1 MTDRAVRLRS
11 VAESPWAAI
20 VVVGIPFLIA
30 AVRLATR
37 QWFPVLDLAMTEF
50 RVRDVGTRYTPIIG
64 LPGRIGDFPDQGSHP
79 GPLSFYL
86 VAITYRLIGSAA
98 WAMLVGALAVGMA
111 SIAACI
117 LISRRLGGYW
127 LQGAVVVLLLVVIQG
142 YGFGVLSQPWNP
154 YLPLLP
160 WMAVLI
166 ATWAIFAGD
175 NAVLWVGAVA
185 GSFAAQTHLPY
196 VGLAGGIVVISTGL
210 VAWRWLRAT
219 PGTPERHTVGRQL
232 GIGVIAAAV
241 CWVPV
246 VLDQLFGSQNLSMI
260 VAFFREPRETAIG
273 FSEGTKLL
281 LRHMDLTRLLG
292 GSVSG
297 SGEFAEA
304 SARSAGSIFP
314 GMVLLVL
321 WIGAAVASVSVL
333 RQRRLVALH
342 SVVAICLVL
351 ELTSMSR
358 IYGKVWFY
366 LTLWAWSV
374 TALMVAATIW
384 TAIEFIRRTWPG
396 ERTTLRIA
404 KTMTVALWTVGVV
417 AWVALVIGAVKVDV
431 PEPRL
436 SRSLGAVVEPTAEAL
451 RDGVGAAQGAD
462 GNYTVLWND
471 AYFFG
476 SQGYGL
482 ISELER
488 RGFDAGAPFPWRVPV
503 TEHRVID
510 VEDATAVVQ
519 FVTGAYLPQWRAEA
533 SAVEVATFEPRT
545 PAEIKE
551 YGELRHELLVGLEE
565 LGLDNELYDNLVAS
579 VDFNLFGVQLD
590 PAVPPSLQKLVNRM
604 LELGQKTAVFIVP
617 VEFYEPVS

>member
-1 MTDRAVRLRS
+1 MTGRAVRLRS
-11 VAESPWAAI
+11 VAESPWAA
-20 VVVGIPFLIA
+20 VAVVGIPFLIA
-30 AVRLATR
+30 AIRLATR

-50 RVRDVGTRYTPIIG
+50 RVRDVGGRYTPLIG

-111 SIAACI
+111 SITACI

-160 WMAVLI
+160 WMVVLI
-166 ATWAIFAGD
+166 ATWAVFAGD
-175 NAVLWVGAVA
+175 NAVLWVGVVA
-185 GSFAAQTHLPY
+185 GSLAAQTHLPY
-196 VGLAGGIVVISTGL
+196 VGLAGGIVTIATGL
-210 VAWRWLRAT
+210 VAWRWLTAT
-219 PGTPERHTVGRQL
+219 RGTPERLTVGRQL
-232 GIGVIAAAV
+232 GIGVIAGAV

-273 FSEGTKLL
+273 FREGTKLL

-314 GMVLLVL
+314 GMLLLVL
-321 WIGAAVASVSVL
+321 WIAAAVATVLIL

-342 SVVAICLVL
+342 GVIAICLVL

-384 TAIEFIRRTWPG
+384 TAIEFTRRTWPG
-396 ERTTLRIA
+396 QRTTLGIA
-404 KTMTVALWTVGVV
+404 KTLTAALWTVGVV
-417 AWVALVIGAVKVDV
+417 AWIALVVGAVKVDV

-436 SRSLGAVVEPTAEAL
+436 SRSLGAVVEPTAAAL
-451 RDGVGAAQGAD
+451 RDGVGAAEGVD
-462 GNYTVLWND
+462 GNYSVLWND

-488 RGFDAGAPFPWRVPV
+488 RGFDAGAPFAWRVPV

-510 VEDATAVVQ
+510 VEVATAVVQ
-519 FVTGAYLPQWRAEA
+519 LVTGAYLPQWRVEP

-545 PAEIKE
+545 PDEIEE

-565 LGLDNELYDNLVAS
+565 LGLDNELYDSLVSS

-590 PAVPPSLQKLVNRM
+590 PAVPPALQKLVNRM
-604 LELGQKTAVFIVP
+604 LELGQVTAVFIVP
-617 VEFYEPVS
+617 AEFYAETA